1 MSEPQPRNATD
12 LVVQRVAQAPDHVAF
27 EVPLPGGGWRPI
39 TTKQF
44 DLEVRELAKGMIAV
58 GLQPGDAVAI
68 MAATRYEWAVAD
80 LATWYAGAIVVPIYD
95 TSAQPQVDAIVHDAD
110 VRLGIAGSAEQ
121 AALLENSL
129 AGRDS
134 LGIWTMDAARGTD
147 LADLRGRSAEVADET
162 VEARRRS
169 ADANTVATI
178 VYTSG
183 TTASPKGA
191 LITHGD
197 FVGKIESV
205 TTAYT
210 EVVREDGNTIIFLP
224 LAHVL
229 ARGLQLL
236 CIARGMRVAHVSDPR
251 EVIAALAVLRPTFLV
266 VVPRVLQKIQAAAQ
280 AKAQAKRLG
289 GVWQRAVDT
298 AVEWGR
304 FAEDADAG
312 LPVRPTAGLR
322 ARRRIFDVLF
332 LRRLR
337 AVMGGRIDYLLSGA
351 APLDASLSLFFR
363 GMGVPVIE
371 GYGLTETTAPLTGN
385 LPGAIRSGTVGV
397 PLPGVEVRISDAG
410 EVLARGSGVFSG
422 YRNPADNAE
431 AFVDGWFRTGDLG
444 ELDEG
449 GRLTL
454 KGRIK
459 DIIVTAGGKNISPH
473 DWETQVEADP
483 LVAHAVMVG
492 EGKPYLGGLIL
503 LDPESVQQWVAREGL
518 ADQSWAQLPLGGAIE
533 RIEDSRLVAA
543 IEAVVARANERFS
556 KAERVR
562 SFALLFTDLNAN
574 QWILT
579 PTQKLKRS
587 ALAEKVSQVIDA
599 IYTPIAHASAQPE
612 AAPGRG
618 TTETGSA

>member
-1 MSEPQPRNATD
+1 M
-12 LVVQRVAQAPDHVAF
+12 
-27 EVPLPGGGWRPI
+27 
-39 TTKQF
+39 
-44 DLEVRELAKGMIAV
+44 
-58 GLQPGDAVAI
+58 
-68 MAATRYEWAVAD
+68 
-80 LATWYAGAIVVPIYD
+80 
-95 TSAQPQVDAIVHDAD
+95 DAIVHDAD
-110 VRLGIAGSAEQ
+110 IRLGIAGSAEQ

-129 AGRDS
+129 AGQDS
-134 LGIWTMDAARGTD
+134 LGVWTMDAARGTD
-147 LADLRGRSAEVADET
+147 LTALRERGAEVADEV
-162 VEARRRS
+162 VETRRLL
-169 ADANTVATI
+169 ATTHTVATI

-410 EVLARGSGVFSG
+410 EVLARGSGVFGG

-449 GRLTL
+449 GRLIL